1 MSPTGNNWTHRGL
14 WFCILTITIY
24 LITTINILYRWKNK
38 PIITLCLSNNI
49 TRSFQYLH
57 CLYQCTTFNGTSAVG
72 EFICSLSVFY
82 LYEYRMFIFQ
92 AYPTQQSRIGAAT
105 IYYTLK
111 SSMQSTTI
119 LYYFGS
125 SPNYYYGTQL
135 LLLQSALN
143 IYQTGQLMSNNHEE
157 MTTMTSSHQPVTD

>member
-38 PIITLCLSNNI
+38 PIMYYIMSQQ
-49 TRSFQYLH
+49 QYYKIFSISPL
-57 CLYQCTTFNGTSAVG
+57 LVLPLMEPQ
-72 EFICSLSVFY
+72 LSVS
-82 LYEYRMFIFQ
+82 LYALSLYFTLYNYGMFTFQ

-119 LYYFGS
+119 YYTILLRFF
-125 SPNYYYGTQL
+125 TKL
-135 LLLQSALN
+135 LLW
-143 IYQTGQLMSNNHEE
+143 H
-157 MTTMTSSHQPVTD
+157 TTTTTERPQHLPNWPVDV

>member
-38 PIITLCLSNNI
+38 PIMYYIMSQQ
-49 TRSFQYLH
+49 QYYKIFSISPL
-57 CLYQCTTFNGTSAVG
+57 LVLPLMEPQ
-72 EFICSLSVFY
+72 LSVS
-82 LYEYRMFIFQ
+82 LYALSLYFTLYNYGMFTFQ

-119 LYYFGS
+119 VYYTTS
-125 SPNYYYGTQL
+125 VLHQTTTMAHNYYYRAP
-135 LLLQSALN
+135 S
-143 IYQTGQLMSNNHEE
+143 
-157 MTTMTSSHQPVTD
+157 TSTKLAS